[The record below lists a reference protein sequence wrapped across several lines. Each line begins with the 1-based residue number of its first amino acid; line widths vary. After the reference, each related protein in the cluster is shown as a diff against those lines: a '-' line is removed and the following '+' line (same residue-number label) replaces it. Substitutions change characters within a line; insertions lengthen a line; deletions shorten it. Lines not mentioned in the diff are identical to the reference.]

1 MIRNVS
7 TTVRS
12 LPEIEARHGELTAW
26 RRDLHAHPELAY
38 EEKRTSS
45 FVASELRRIGLD
57 VHVGLA
63 RTGVV
68 GTLTTGAGPAI
79 GLRADMDA
87 LPMQEAN
94 GFAHRSRFEG
104 RMHACGHD
112 GHTVMLLAAARH
124 LAEHGRF
131 RGTVHFV
138 FQPAEEAAGGAE
150 AMIEE
155 GLFERFPME
164 RIFGM
169 HNWPGLPAGSF
180 AMRPGPIM
188 ASMDCFDARIIGKG
202 AHGALPHH
210 GTDPV
215 VAAAQAIVALQSIV
229 GRNVDPLRAAVLSV
243 TKLRAGDAH
252 NIIPEVVEFGGTLR
266 AFEPAVRRLLKTR
279 LAEILSGVTE
289 ALGARAELEYA
300 IEVPPVINDGEATEL
315 AAGVAAALVGAEA
328 VDAHTARVLGSED
341 FALMLERAAGCYV
354 FIGNGDGE
362 GSCMIHNPSYD
373 FNDDILPIGAS
384 YWVRLA
390 EAALDRQAA

>member
-1 MIRNVS
+1 MQAP
-7 TTVRS
+7 RS
-12 LPEIEARHGELTAW
+12 LAEIGARRGELIEW

-38 EEKRTSS
+38 EETRTSS
-45 FVASELRRIGLD
+45 FVAAELRRIGLD

-68 GTLTTGAGPAI
+68 GTLSTGGGPAI

-87 LPMQEAN
+87 LPILEAN
-94 GFAHRSRFEG
+94 DFGHRSRIDG

-112 GHTVMLLAAARH
+112 GHTVMLLAAARY

-150 AMIEE
+150 AMIDE
-155 GLFERFPME
+155 GLFERFPMK

-169 HNWPGLPAGSF
+169 HNWPGLPAGTF
-180 AMRPGPIM
+180 AMRPGPLM

-210 GTDPV
+210 GVDPV
-215 VAAAQAIVALQSIV
+215 VAAAHAVVALQSIV
-229 GRNVDPLRAAVLSV
+229 GRNVDPLRAAVVSV
-243 TKLRAGDAH
+243 TKVHAGDAH
-252 NIIPEVVEFGGTLR
+252 NIIPETVELGGTLR
-266 AFEPAVRRLLKTR
+266 AFEPEVRERLKTR
-279 LAEILSGVTE
+279 LAEILAGIAGS
-289 ALGARAELEYA
+289 LGARAELEYA
-300 IEVPPVINDGEATEL
+300 LQVPPVINDADALEL
-315 AAGVAAALVGAEA
+315 AASAAAGLIGEDA
-328 VDAHTARVLGSED
+328 VETSTEPVLGSED
-341 FALMLERAAGCYV
+341 FALMLERRPGCYV

-373 FNDDILPIGAS
+373 FNDDILPVGAS
-384 YWVRLA
+384 YWARLA
-390 EAALDRQAA
+390 ETALAAASA